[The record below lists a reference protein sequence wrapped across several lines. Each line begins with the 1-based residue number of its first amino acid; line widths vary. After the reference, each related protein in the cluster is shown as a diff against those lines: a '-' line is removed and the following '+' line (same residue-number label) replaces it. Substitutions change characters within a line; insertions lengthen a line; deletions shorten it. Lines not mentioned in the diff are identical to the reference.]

1 MKFLFSVVCT
11 CMAVVN
17 AQQFA
22 SGLAVPPAVE
32 APPDM
37 LALPPV
43 SAAPPTRDLVH
54 QLRNEIRSSIAR
66 SLGLSVEELKSA
78 GRLQDLAEEQD
89 VDLEAVKLQAMN
101 EFLRISVASGL
112 LTQEQAA
119 RMADRLQSSG
129 QGHRAKFG
137 GKQDQG
143 RGGKKFGGKKSG
155 GKKFGGKKFGGK
167 KRGDSIE
174 GLREAMEAATSSA
187 MSSAGLV
194 KPDKATA
201 TREEMQAFKDAVKAS
216 GIDFAAIKA
225 EAGLAFVREAET
237 SGAISA
243 EVAEDYYEMAA
254 KKEMLQGMKQA
265 VQEAVSRALSLAGLQ
280 EPDKATAT
288 KDEMKA
294 FREAVKASGLDIRDI
309 KANAELTF
317 VQNGEAA
324 GNISPDVAASFYERA
339 ARKDERAEEKEEI
352 RDALDDIKD
361 SMQSALASA
370 LNISTEELEAL
381 DKDAVKA
388 QAAAAGVDV
397 RALKKEA
404 VQEFLA
410 AAVQAGDMTE
420 EEAKKLADAAEQRK
434 SGGKFGG
441 RGGKDKKR
449 GGKKGGRRNPFGKS
463 SNGSRQFGRQADR
476 LSAPP
481 TVPLGSMAIPSAAAA
496 ETQFRSWPYY
506 NMPRRG

>member
-265 VQEAVSRALSLAGLQ
+265 VQEAVSGALSLAGLQ

-441 RGGKDKKR
+441 RGGKSKKR

-506 NMPRRG
+506 NMPQRG

>member
-22 SGLAVPPAVE
+22 SGLAVPVVVNAQQFASGLAVPPAVE

-37 LALPPV
+37 VALPPV
-43 SAAPPTRDLVH
+43 
-54 QLRNEIRSSIAR
+54 
-66 SLGLSVEELKSA
+66 
-78 GRLQDLAEEQD
+78 
-89 VDLEAVKLQAMN
+89 
-101 EFLRISVASGL
+101 
-112 LTQEQAA
+112 
-119 RMADRLQSSG
+119 
-129 QGHRAKFG
+129 
-137 GKQDQG
+137 
-143 RGGKKFGGKKSG
+143 KKFGGKKSD
-155 GKKFGGKKFGGK
+155 GKKFGGK

-201 TREEMQAFKDAVKAS
+201 TREEMQAFKDAVKVS

-324 GNISPDVAASFYERA
+324 GNISPDVAASFFERA

-463 SNGSRQFGRQADR
+463 SNGSRQFGRQAEEQGTRNKEGARSKEQGARNKQQGTRNKER

>member
-1 MKFLFSVVCT
+1 MS
-11 CMAVVN
+11 VVN

-143 RGGKKFGGKKSG
+143 RGGKKFGGKKSD
-155 GKKFGGKKFGGK
+155 GKKFGGK

-187 MSSAGLV
+187 MSSAGLM

-201 TREEMQAFKDAVKAS
+201 TREEMQAFKDAVKVS

-441 RGGKDKKR
+441 RGGKGKKR

-506 NMPRRG
+506 NMPQRG